1 MNTVAFFKRTMA
13 AAAVVFVLVACSK
26 DETEAPA
33 PRAVPSG
40 PYTILIESQYSRSL
54 LSSDEHGRFGLWE
67 NGDKVGTVITA
78 SGSTFSGS
86 ADVVPGS
93 PVSFNV
99 YHEGGF
105 AGGEVVRAY
114 YPYNQATTGL
124 DNVAF
129 EIPAQQNQ
137 TADGFDFEAMP
148 MVSTRLDVNV
158 PVADPNIPIGELRF
172 ANLASVAEFRI
183 FSSSSQYEGEVVSSV
198 SFESNEAL
206 AGAFSADISQMDPYE
221 PTSLVISGYSGKT
234 VTTSVEPAIG
244 IGSDLS
250 SSSSVFMVVAPG
262 TYSGTVVVTT
272 DKAIYRFSLKSSQPF
287 RRAVVRGLG
296 VDLATCGDRTS
307 TEVFTSI
314 TVTKTIPQILASSG
328 VPSPEN
334 GAIYDVLTMD
344 DVITLEAD
352 YGKYYDTGN
361 SWRIYPPV
369 GSTKG
374 NGNLK
379 IKAAY
384 GYELQ
389 SVTLTYT
396 INAGTSGGS
405 SVKPSFDGPASK
417 VAKALSGNLAMFYVT
432 GKAGHIRITQV
443 SVTYIQTNAT
453 PNYAYLG
460 CYEIPAV
467 ESKCCISD
475 DETFDDDGSN
485 RSRWYEFDTPDNNRK
500 IITHTFLN
508 GGKRYRNFTS
518 MMDKDKRCPLWVAYP
533 LHGVTYKDNNIGR
546 EGSFSESSSYDP
558 AIPSSW
564 QSSGSTSDYNSGNGY
579 SRGHLCAS
587 EDRQVT
593 LASNYQTFYY
603 TNQAPQWQNS
613 FNNGVWSSLESAVQ
627 TKAKTLTQRDT
638 LYVVSGTLY
647 DPFNSGSSNDAGTVA
662 RPSHFYKLLMLCS
675 FDSSGNMTSANG
687 TAYLYTNEAHKGSNY
702 GDSAFRSSIDDIE
715 TLAGFDFFAGVPASL
730 QEDAESSFH
739 SIL

>member
-1 MNTVAFFKRTMA
+1 MNTVAFFKRTVA
-13 AAAVVFVLVACSK
+13 AAAVAIVLVACSK

-40 PYTILIESQYSRSL
+40 PYTILIESQYTRSL

-67 NGDKVGTVITA
+67 NGDKVGTLITA
-78 SGSTFSGS
+78 SGSTVPGS

-93 PVSFNV
+93 PVSFSV
-99 YHEGGF
+99 YREGGF

-129 EIPAQQNQ
+129 EIPTQQNQ
-137 TADGFDFEAMP
+137 TDDGFDFEAMP
-148 MVSTRLDVNV
+148 MVSTRLDVTV

-206 AGAFSADISQMDPYE
+206 AGAFTADISQMDPYE
-221 PTSLVISGYSGKT
+221 PESLVISGYNGKT
-234 VTTSVEPAIG
+234 VTTIVEPSIG

-272 DKAIYRFSLKSSQPF
+272 DKAVYRFALKSSQTF

-296 VDLATCGDRTS
+296 VDLATCADRTS

-314 TVTKTIPQILASSG
+314 TVTKTIRQILASSG

-352 YGKYYDTGN
+352 YGKFYDTGN
-361 SWRIYPPV
+361 SWRIYAPV

-384 GYELQ
+384 GYVLQ
-389 SVTLTYT
+389 SVKLTYT
-396 INAGTSGGS
+396 INAGTSGGV
-405 SVKPSFDGPASK
+405 SVKPSFDGPASNVEK
-417 VAKALSGNLAMFYVT
+417 SVSGNLAMFYVT

-443 SVTYIQTNAT
+443 SVTYIQTNAA

-460 CYEIPAV
+460 CYEMPAV

-500 IITHTFLN
+500 IITHTILN
-508 GGKRYRNFTS
+508 GGRRYRNYTT

-533 LHGVTYKDNNIGR
+533 MHGVAYKDNSIGR
-546 EGSFSESSSYDP
+546 EGDFSESSSYDP

-564 QSSGSTSDYNSGNGY
+564 QSSGSTKNSDGTASGY
-579 SRGHLCAS
+579 SRGHMCAS
-587 EDRQVT
+587 KDRQVT
-593 LASNYQTFYY
+593 LASNYQTFYF
-603 TNQAPQWQNS
+603 TNQVPQWQNG
-613 FNNGVWSSLESAVQ
+613 FNSGVWSSLEGKVQ
-627 TKAKTLTQRDT
+627 TKAQSLTGRDT
-638 LYVVSGTLY
+638 LYVVSGAIY
-647 DPFNSGSSNDAGTVA
+647 DTATYPSNDAGNVA
-662 RPSHFYKLLMLCS
+662 RPTQMYKLLMLCS
-675 FDSSGNMTSANG
+675 FSSSGTMTSATG
-687 TAYLYTNEAHKGSNY
+687 AAYLYTNESHTGTSYNQTTY
-702 GDSAFRSSIDDIE
+702 RRSINDIE
-715 TLAGFDFFAGVPASL
+715 TLTGFDFFAGVPASL